1 LIVFPTLQETF
12 MEVKVLGAC
21 CGNCGKVVSLIEEV
35 ARENGTALAVQQI
48 GDMREIAAYGVMST
62 PAVVIDGKVV
72 HAGSVPER
80 GKVKAWLTGRHT

>member
-1 LIVFPTLQETF
+1 

-21 CGNCGKVVSLIEEV
+21 CGNCGKVVSLIEDV
-35 ARENGTALAVQQI
+35 ARKNGTALAVQQI

-72 HAGSVPER
+72 HAGSVPDR
-80 GKVKAWLTGRHT
+80 SKVEAWLMAKQT

>member
-1 LIVFPTLQETF
+1 LIIFVTLQEVM

-21 CGNCGKVVSLIEEV
+21 CGNCSKVVTLIEEV
-35 ARENGTALAVQQI
+35 ARENGTALAVRQI
-48 GDMREIAAYGVMST
+48 GDMREIVAYGVMST

-80 GKVKAWLTGRHT
+80 GKVEAWLTMRS